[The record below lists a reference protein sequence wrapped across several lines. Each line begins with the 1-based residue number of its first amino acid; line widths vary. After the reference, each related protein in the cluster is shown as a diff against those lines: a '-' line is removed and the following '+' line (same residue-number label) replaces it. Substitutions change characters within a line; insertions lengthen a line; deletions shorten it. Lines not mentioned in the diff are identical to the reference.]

1 MGYKEIRI
9 REELS
14 TRLRETFGFSP
25 LYRLWTL
32 GDLATAFARWNG
44 LPRSED
50 LISKEPTRHQ
60 VRVNGQTLYTHC
72 FLDALMLPF
81 VLGDESVEVRSR
93 DPING
98 EEVTALVTKG
108 GVIEGVP
115 QSAVVSFGVARKE
128 EGSAEKVLCP
138 YVNAFPSRAE
148 YERWVAQ
155 TPQAITLA
163 LPLPLQEAFA
173 LARDMTRGW
182 DVKGLRCC
190 G

>member
-1 MGYKEIRI
+1 MGYEEIRI

-14 TRLRETFGFSP
+14 RRLRETFGFSP

-44 LPRSED
+44 APRSED
-50 LISKEPTRHQ
+50 LISEEPTRHE

-72 FLDALMLPF
+72 ILDALMLPF
-81 VLGDESVEVRSR
+81 VLGGEPVKVRSR
-93 DPING
+93 SPLSD
-98 EEVTALVTKG
+98 EEVTALVTEE

-115 QSAVVSFGVARKE
+115 QSAVVSFGMARKG
-128 EGSAEKVLCP
+128 EGPAQKVLCP

-155 TPQAITLA
+155 TPQAVTLA
-163 LPLPLQEAFA
+163 LSLPPREAFA
-173 LARDMTRGW
+173 LAQDMARGW
-182 DVKGLRCC
+182 DVKGLGCC